1 MTHPDTVKY
10 IPIELIDTFPH
21 HPYGVR
27 DDDDMIKLV
36 QSIVTSGIT
45 SPLILR
51 KKPDGRYT
59 LISGHRR
66 RRASEILS
74 LPTVPA
80 LVYDDISDDEAVVLM
95 VDSNLSRENLLPS
108 EKAFAY
114 KMKLDAMKR
123 QGKRNDLTSVPLEQ
137 KLDSSTSTQ
146 LGRKLETADIIGAET
161 GESKNQVRR
170 YIRLTYLIP
179 ELLSLVDK
187 DKLKF
192 TVGVDLSYLTESQQK
207 AVFDE
212 MQRQARTPSIKQSRA
227 FKLLSQGGKLDTKE
241 ISDILSSMRLDDRVS
256 FRLSPNDLEKLKNES
271 GQSSMTRSKLLRSY
285 LKGGGTVYLNN
296 DVAKEIYGVHTDISR
311 VGNLLKLTA
320 NRLRDICENPLIAD
334 VYKNEVLVIIE
345 ENRVL
350 QDELNALRRKLTV
363 SLEKLN
369 ERTRKLNN
377 GDI

>member
-1 MTHPDTVKY
+1 MTHPDTVQY

-21 HPYGVR
+21 HPYCVR

-36 QSIVTSGIT
+36 QSIISSGIT
-45 SPLILR
+45 SPLIVR
-51 KKPDGRYT
+51 SKQGGRYE

-66 RRASEILS
+66 RRAAEIVA
-74 LPTVPA
+74 LPAVPA
-80 LVYDDISDDEAVVLM
+80 LVYDDISDDEAVVMM
-95 VDSNLSRENLLPS
+95 VDANLNRENLLPS

-123 QGKRNDLTSVPLEQ
+123 QGKRNDLTSVPMEQ
-137 KLDSSTSTQ
+137 KLDSSTSCQVGT
-146 LGRKLETADIIGAET
+146 KLRTDQQIAI
-161 GESKNQVRR
+161 ESKESARQIQR

-192 TVGVDLSYLTESQQK
+192 TVGVDLSYLTEAQQQC
-207 AVFDE
+207 VLNE
-212 MQRQARTPSIKQSRA
+212 MQKQGRTPSIKQSRA
-227 FKLLSQGGKLDTKE
+227 FKLLAQGGKLDSAQ
-241 ISDILSSMRLDDRVS
+241 ISDILSSMRLDDRIS
-256 FRLSPNDLEKLKNES
+256 FRVSPNDLEKLKNES
-271 GQSSMTRSKLLRSY
+271 GKSSMTKSKLMRSY
-285 LKGGGTVYLNN
+285 LKSGGTVYLNN

-334 VYKNEVLVIIE
+334 AYKNEVLVIIE